1 MRFAI
6 AVITLLAGNAVLA
19 QSAQQPV
26 PGDLTL
32 SEKAASSTNLPQE
45 QLSQEDL
52 SQRSDTELTALTA
65 QWSQLSPEQ
74 RRRLLAEVRGRMVN
88 SRQARRPQGVVVQRR
103 YGRVVRKSD
112 GSVVVQTRVVQIRPR
127 QDPRIS
133 ASGKPNSASGKLN
146 HHETAQPRVTFGIGF
161 EQRTRRPEQVRV
173 TEQAPGAENNTNDSS
188 VRADVDQPTVVI
200 SQESPLSSNR

>member
-1 MRFAI
+1 MIHRTTVDNLRFA
-6 AVITLLAGNAVLA
+6 AALLALLAGNAVLA
-19 QSAQQPV
+19 QGAQV
-26 PGDLTL
+26 LKPGEIV
-32 SEKAASSTNLPQE
+32 SSSTNPPQE

-52 SQRSDTELTALTA
+52 SQRSDSELTALTA

-88 SRQARRPQGVVVQRR
+88 NRQVQRPQGVVVQRR

-127 QDPRIS
+127 QNPRVS
-133 ASGKPNSASGKLN
+133 ANSKANNG
-146 HHETAQPRVTFGIGF
+146 EAVAPRVTFGIGF
-161 EQRTRRPEQVRV
+161 EQRTRRPEQIHIK
-173 TEQAPGAENNTNDSS
+173 EQTTRSADNVQDNPAPT
-188 VRADVDQPTVVI
+188 DVDQPTVVI

>member
-1 MRFAI
+1 MIHRTTGDNLRFAAAI
-6 AVITLLAGNAVLA
+6 LALLAGNAVLA
-19 QSAQQPV
+19 QSAQEQV
-26 PGDLTL
+26 SGETVV
-32 SEKAASSTNLPQE
+32 ASANPPQE

-88 SRQARRPQGVVVQRR
+88 NRQVQRPQGVVVQRR

-127 QDPRIS
+127 QDPRLS
-133 ASGKPNSASGKLN
+133 AGSTSNNGEA
-146 HHETAQPRVTFGIGF
+146 AAPRVTFGIGF
-161 EQRTRRPEQVRV
+161 EQRTRRPEQIRIK
-173 TEQAPGAENNTNDSS
+173 EQATRVADNVNDSQAS
-188 VRADVDQPTVVI
+188 AEVDQATVVI
-200 SQESPLSSNR
+200 SQESPLSPNR